1 MNFGG
6 NNGVKKSK
14 RYSISRSDYVFIS
27 VFFFPLLIP
36 AFICHI
42 IVTVEYKKKKKE
54 FNQTTYGLL
63 IAGFFVPILNIVA
76 LFMVANKGNKGDENT
91 QNIENRD
98 NIKEVYRLKQ
108 LLDDG
113 LITQE
118 EFENKKKALLI

>member
-1 MNFGG
+1 MEQKKIKKLSSDAAILSIVGYLTLFIGL
-6 NNGVKKSK
+6 GV
-14 RYSISRSDYVFIS
+14 F
-27 VFFFPLLIP
+27 LLLV
-36 AFICHI
+36 AFIFHI

-54 FNQTTYGLL
+54 FNQTTYVLL
-63 IAGFFVPILNIVA
+63 IVGFFVPILDIVA
-76 LFMVANKGNKGDENT
+76 LFMVANKGDKNT

-118 EFENKKKALLI
+118 EFENKKKTLLI

>member
-1 MNFGG
+1 MESKK
-6 NNGVKKSK
+6 VKGIALAAAIM
-14 RYSISRSDYVFIS
+14 YLVWF
-27 VFFFPLLIP
+27 FFFPLLIA

-54 FNQTTYGLL
+54 FNKTTYGLL
-63 IAGFFVPILNIVA
+63 VAGFFVPILNIVA
-76 LFMVANKGNKGDENT
+76 LFMVANKGNNGDENT